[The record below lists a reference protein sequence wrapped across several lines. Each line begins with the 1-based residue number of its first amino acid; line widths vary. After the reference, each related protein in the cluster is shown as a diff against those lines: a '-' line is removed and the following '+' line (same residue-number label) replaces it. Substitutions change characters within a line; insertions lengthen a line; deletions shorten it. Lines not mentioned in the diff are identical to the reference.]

1 MIEKFLTCLG
11 FGVVVAIFGWLFV
24 FIPMFIIKNMDSF
37 ALQVVCTLIYCW
49 LLGYSGLE
57 LIKDEIME
65 E

>member
-1 MIEKFLTCLG
+1 MDKFLSCLG
-11 FGVVVAIFGWLFV
+11 FGVITAIFGWLFI
-24 FIPMFIIKNMDSF
+24 FIPMYLIKNLDSF
-37 ALQVVCTLIYCW
+37 TLQVICSVIYCW